1 MSGRVAVGLLTMT
14 VLLSACARDA
24 SITSSDVWHAGP
36 NETAVSVCY
45 SASVSTRE
53 QVLALA
59 ADACPVDKPVLRL
72 IDEDSFLNDCPL
84 SKRIRA
90 TFLCVAP

>member
-1 MSGRVAVGLLTMT
+1 MNGRHTMT
-14 VLLSACARDA
+14 FLAVMVLMTACARDP
-24 SITSSDVWHAGP
+24 SITTSDVWHSGP
-36 NETAVSVCY
+36 NQTAVSVCY
-45 SASVSTRE
+45 SASASTRE
-53 QVLALA
+53 QVEAVA
-59 ADACPVDKPVLRL
+59 AEGCPVEKPILRL

>member
-1 MSGRVAVGLLTMT
+1 MKGRVAIGLLSMA

-24 SITSSDVWHAGP
+24 SLTSSDVWHAGQ
-36 NETAVSVCY
+36 NQTAVSVCY

-59 ADACPVDKPVLRL
+59 AEACPVDKSVPTL